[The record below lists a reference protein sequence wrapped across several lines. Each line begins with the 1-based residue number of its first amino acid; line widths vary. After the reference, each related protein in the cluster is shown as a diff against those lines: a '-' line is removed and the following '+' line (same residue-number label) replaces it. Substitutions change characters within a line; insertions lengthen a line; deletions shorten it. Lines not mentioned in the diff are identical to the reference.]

1 MHKRPP
7 HIDVSLH
14 LFLSPS
20 PFPKSKNKQ
29 TNKQQQQQQ
38 KPRKTKKSKTP
49 GAYPGADWQI
59 GFTKMF
65 PKDGFKYLLVFVDTF
80 TGWIETFP
88 TRTEKATEGSQVLTK
103 GNFT

>member
-1 MHKRPP
+1 M
-7 HIDVSLH
+7 
-14 LFLSPS
+14 FLSISFSLLPLS
-20 PFPKSKNKQ
+20 LKVKNKQ
-29 TNKQQQQQQ
+29 TTTTTTKT
-38 KPRKTKKSKTP
+38 KTRKTKKSKTP